1 MIEVEE
7 GRADYGS
14 SSHREFPG
22 RSVIDNY
29 DNLLKHDIYIVAETK
44 VAVDHALLGLP
55 EASLEDIRR
64 VYSHPQGLMQCSGYL
79 GAHRQWSQISVENTA
94 GAAKKVLEEGEVS
107 QAAVASPTAG
117 ALTVLRFWRPPSTTI
132 RTIPP
137 GSLSLPGN
145 PCTGRMRER

>member
-7 GRADYGS
+7 GRADYGVLPIENS
-14 SSHREFPG
+14 LAG
-22 RSVIDNY
+22 AVIDNY

-79 GAHRQWSQISVENTA
+79 APTGSGAR
-94 GAAKKVLEEGEVS
+94 
-107 QAAVASPTAG
+107 
-117 ALTVLRFWRPPSTTI
+117 
-132 RTIPP
+132 
-137 GSLSLPGN
+137 
-145 PCTGRMRER
+145 